1 MIRHELIRDPG
12 ILIVKPEGRL
22 EKADFDR
29 LKQVVD
35 PFIEANGELRG
46 LMIEAESFPGWDNFA
61 ALASH
66 FEFVREH
73 HRRIARV
80 AAVTDSG
87 FLSILPRL
95 AVHFIDADVRHFD
108 YEDRDKALSWLGE

>member
-1 MIRHELIRDPG
+1 MIHHELISDRG
-12 ILIVKPEGRL
+12 ILIVKPEGPL

-46 LMIEAESFPGWDNFA
+46 LMIETESFPGWDDFA
-61 ALASH
+61 ALTSH
-66 FEFVREH
+66 LEFVREH
-73 HRRIARV
+73 HRHIARV

-87 FLSILPRL
+87 FLSILPRI
-95 AVHFIDADVRHFD
+95 ADHFIHAHIRHFD
-108 YEDRDKALSWLGE
+108 YSDREEALSWLEE